1 MSHQRLGNEDQFK
14 GTGKASGEDIGVRAT
29 MEARMMKPFAAALS
43 IAALI
48 TSQPAQAR
56 TVGMVCTG
64 APLQSDGSI
73 PANAARGSISVTAEL
88 DTSLHT
94 YTVRQATGTQM
105 FPIGKPIA
113 FNGKNKGDP
122 AAVTVWKSTDSRRHF
137 LAIQLLQEAGNI
149 LFAGYVVSPQ
159 CQSGSGSN
167 CNRQTLGTVEYYQA
181 KCSIRRN

>member
-73 PANAARGSISVTAEL
+73 PANAARGKHFGHRRIGHVTPH
-88 DTSLHT
+88 LHG
-94 YTVRQATGTQM
+94 ATG
-105 FPIGKPIA
+105 
-113 FNGKNKGDP
+113 NRD
-122 AAVTVWKSTDSRRHF
+122 TD
-137 LAIQLLQEAGNI
+137 
-149 LFAGYVVSPQ
+149 VP
-159 CQSGSGSN
+159 
-167 CNRQTLGTVEYYQA
+167 NRQTDCFQW
-181 KCSIRRN
+181 